1 MRAQIYLTITLLLSI
16 NVLQPKKYLIEVAED
31 QTANS
36 LKVENHDTEKTS
48 IIGGSMGNMS
58 IKSKI

>member
-1 MRAQIYLTITLLLSI
+1 MKALIFLTIILLLSI

-31 QTANS
+31 LTANS
-36 LKVENHDTEKTS
+36 PKVNYDTEKTS
-48 IIGGSMGNMS
+48 TIGGSMGNMS

>member
-1 MRAQIYLTITLLLSI
+1 MKALIFLTIILLLSI

-36 LKVENHDTEKTS
+36 PKVNHDTEKTS